1 MMNKEERGY
10 APRKLLG
17 TVAMLALPLLIAC
30 TSGCVFWTPERI
42 AAIHAAVAT
51 ALETA
56 YETGGS
62 KLVTAKL
69 DELAADGKI
78 TPEQAADLKRAAQHG
93 YDAFLARLRELS
105 DVKK

>member
-1 MMNKEERGY
+1 MSKKEERGFTSHKY
-10 APRKLLG
+10 AALG
-17 TVAMLALPLLIAC
+17 GLFVLSFLIAA
-30 TSGCVFWTPERI
+30 TTGCAFWTPERI

-69 DELAADGKI
+69 DELAADEKI
-78 TPEQAADLKRAAQHG
+78 TPEQAADLKRAAQRG

-105 DVKK
+105 SVEK